1 MGPKKKKAGGKKK
14 KVTVDQD
21 ELKSYNLAQREVLV
35 TLLNRMHKLEEENES
50 IRAGRRKLLEDQ
62 IEHKEEMVSQTF
74 HINT

>member
-35 TLLNRMHKLEEENES
+35 TLLNRMHELEEENES

-62 IEHKEEMVSQTF
+62 IEHKEEMVSQSIF
-74 HINT
+74 H